1 MPERNVRLRVGICE
15 LGVLGVLWESVWSGV
30 RGGVHREGALL
41 WARAVRWGL
50 GGVHLLRRVGRG
62 ELLGGD
68 RRP

>member
-50 GGVHLLRRVGRG
+50 GGVH
-62 ELLGGD
+62 
-68 RRP
+68 